1 MEVAELKSSLKR
13 IETES
18 AQRDDQSKIEIDAL
32 RAELTKSKRDK
43 DVQAARVRDLEPSIE
58 AARRRLAQAQLD
70 HASKTQGL
78 ESSLRDAQTK
88 TASLDAKL
96 TSLRESHQD
105 LQGAL
110 KAAKDAHCRP
120 ESRNAEQA
128 QQIEAM
134 KKDFLTQLESL
145 APSYREQSEKFK
157 KKMSVALS
165 KEKKRADAYKSKA
178 LEAHAKVKSLSETLN
193 REGNDDF

>member
-13 IETES
+13 VETDS

-43 DVQAARVRDLEPSIE
+43 DVQAARLRDLEPSIE

-70 HASKTQGL
+70 HTSKTQGL

-105 LQGAL
+105 LHGAL
-110 KAAKDAHCRP
+110 KAAKDAHGRL

-128 QQIEAM
+128 LQMETM

-157 KKMSVALS
+157 KKMSRALS